1 MPESGVK
8 EAALRLRALADRC
21 GLSEDAVG
29 AALHEAQVDAVI
41 ERRLAEQAA
50 AIAELSR
57 QVDELSELIRSSVLA
72 MPHQMVSAGSDRA
85 GRQALMLLT
94 AGAAVLGLVGWA
106 WARDDLST
114 IVAQALRLAGVAVG
128 S

>member
-8 EAALRLRALADRC
+8 EAALRLRALADRR
-21 GLSEDAVG
+21 GLAEDAAR

-57 QVDELSELIRSSVLA
+57 QVDELSELIRSSALTS
-72 MPHQMVSAGSDRA
+72 PHQMVAAGP
-85 GRQALMLLT
+85 GRTGRHGLILLT
-94 AGAAVLGLVGWA
+94 AGAAALGLVGWA

-114 IVAQALRLAGVAVG
+114 IVDQALRLAGMAVG